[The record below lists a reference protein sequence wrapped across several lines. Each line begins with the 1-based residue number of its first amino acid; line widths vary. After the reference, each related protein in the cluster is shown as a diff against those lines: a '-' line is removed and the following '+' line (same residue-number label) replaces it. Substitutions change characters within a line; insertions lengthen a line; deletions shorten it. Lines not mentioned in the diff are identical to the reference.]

1 MGADTFSFGVSYV
14 MLFVGFYF
22 KSAEQDFAEQA
33 REALRVFLKDK
44 KIGDS
49 PILVKEDAIEVIEEI
64 KKGFDYQTEEFIEL
78 GKLKKNAKHN
88 KQFCFVFSLATHI
101 LGFIS

>member
-14 MLFVGFYF
+14 MLFAGFYF
-22 KSAEQDFAEQA
+22 KSAEQDFAKQG

-44 KIGDS
+44 KIGVS
-49 PILVKEDAIEVIEEI
+49 PILAEEDALQVVEEI
-64 KKGFDYQTEEFIEL
+64 KKGDDYQTEEFLEL
-78 GKLKKNAKHN
+78 GKLKKSAKHN
-88 KQFCFVFSLATHI
+88 KQFCFAFSCVTHV